1 MIKDS
6 LIQMQPSSECKKKSE
21 IEIWLALSYTIWD
34 HGVHWRLGTFLRS
47 RPLWCHWHNGV
58 HTEDVDVI
66 RENQEENC
74 SGDYTFVSPHCL
86 LN

>member
-6 LIQMQPSSECKKKSE
+6 LIQMQPSSVQEE
-21 IEIWLALSYTIWD
+21 VGNWNLALSYTIWD